1 MWGSV
6 ARKMLYSRY
15 KDITGML
22 AGAIALAIFMTFA
35 AEGFFTWYNLHNVLK
50 DLSILMVVA
59 SGMTLVILLGKI
71 DMSAGSVMS
80 LSAIVTTLLLS
91 HGAHIA
97 VALLG
102 GILSGALIGLFNGY
116 LIGVVN
122 LNHFVATF
130 ATMSIAKG
138 MALVACNGEIISSE
152 SDVLLFIGTGKVLG
166 VFFIVWFA
174 AVTVAALLFVSSKTR
189 FGYKVY
195 SIGGSEQV
203 ARLAG
208 ISTSNVYIATFVL
221 AGILA
226 AVGGIFMA
234 GKANSGNATIG
245 DGYEFSVIATVL
257 IGGTP
262 FDGGKGGLLGTLV
275 GALFLAVLKNGLSM
289 LGFTPAWQYALIGLA
304 ILAAIIGDVS
314 LNERRKAEEKR
325 RVEQ

>member
-1 MWGSV
+1 
-6 ARKMLYSRY
+6 MLV
-15 KDITGML
+15 
-22 AGAIALAIFMTFA
+22 GAAALGLFMAFA
-35 AEGFFTWYNLHNVLK
+35 AEGFSTWYNLHNVLK

-59 SGMTLVILLGKI
+59 SGATLVIVLGKI

-80 LSAIVTTLLLS
+80 LSAIITTLLLS
-91 HGAHIA
+91 RGAHIA

-102 GILSGALIGLFNGY
+102 GVLSGALIGLLNGY
-116 LIGVVN
+116 LIGVVD

-138 MALVACNGEIISSE
+138 MALVACNGDIISSE

-166 VFFIVWFA
+166 VFFIVWFT
-174 AVTVAALLFVSSKTR
+174 AVLFTTLLFVSSRTR
-189 FGYKVY
+189 YGYKVY
-195 SIGGSEQV
+195 AIGGSAQA
-203 ARLAG
+203 ARLSG
-208 ISTSNVYIATFVL
+208 IKTANVYVATFVL
-221 AGILA
+221 AGVLA

-275 GALFLAVLKNGLSM
+275 GALFLAMLKNGLSM

-304 ILAAIIGDVS
+304 LLAAIIADVS
-314 LNERRKAEEKR
+314 INERRKAEEKR